1 MSILCDYF
9 PKNYIDNIPD
19 HGEVF
24 ITNKAYVNNNPIQ
37 GYLHSLNIP
46 LDYFQYEYIFNHLT
60 ESNNLMINQK
70 FNVYVNKSCT
80 NIRTIRFDGNA
91 SDLQKSV
98 VYENFTIEPTSVI
111 YTLDFNDVSYTID
124 KIKRSIEQYNIRK
137 ESFSNTNYQHLA
149 GGYWLSQNGG
159 YLYVGCQQ
167 VLKDFTKILSK
178 NERLI
183 NDTEYYIP
191 AKAFRTYTD
200 MDYINK
206 LCNKEV
212 ETKHFLMF
220 QIAVE
225 SSSYFSSQDILS
237 FVRKYCPKME
247 LQQTTNILV

>member
-9 PKNYIDNIPD
+9 PKNYIDYIPD

-24 ITNKAYVNNNPIQ
+24 ITNKAYVNNNPIH
-37 GYLHSLNIP
+37 GYVHSLNIP
-46 LDYFQYEYIFNHLT
+46 LDYFQYEYILNDLT

-70 FNVYVNKSCT
+70 FCVYVNKPST
-80 NIRTIRFDGNA
+80 NIKTIRFDGNA

-98 VYENFTIEPTSVI
+98 VYENFNIEPTSII

-124 KIKRSIEQYNIRK
+124 KVKRSIEQYNIRK
-137 ESFSNTNYQHLA
+137 ESFSNANYQNLA

-183 NDTEYYIP
+183 NGTEYYIP
-191 AKAFRTYTD
+191 AKEFRTYTD
-200 MDYINK
+200 MEYLDKI
-206 LCNKEV
+206 CNKEV
-212 ETKHFLMF
+212 ETKPFLMF

-225 SSSYFSSQDILS
+225 SSIYFSNQDILS
-237 FVRKYCPKME
+237 FVRQYCPKME
-247 LQQTTNILV
+247 LKQTNNILV